1 MPKGR
6 ILSLFILRISF
17 NLCLTFYTTFF
28 YKIDRSRLPKQKLNS
43 IMKKK
48 KEWCNWHFYCPKN
61 ANIQWGEILSEDAF
75 NSSFFETGTMS
86 VPTKLR
92 NPTIGGWG
100 DPFQSFLTHS

>member
-17 NLCLTFYTTFF
+17 NLCLTFLYDFF

-48 KEWCNWHFYCPKN
+48 KEWCNWHFYCPNNTKIQSGEN
-61 ANIQWGEILSEDAF
+61 SYLNLHSNII
-75 NSSFFETGTMS
+75 SSQ
-86 VPTKLR
+86 L
-92 NPTIGGWG
+92 
-100 DPFQSFLTHS
+100 QSLFLGK